1 MDFGVSNILLEE
13 SKSKNKTALNGI
25 VRAKASLIRM
35 KISGILNSNVRS
47 QYDVI
52 DNVLDEANKGISSLK
67 KDRETLEYLSRV
79 SSEYEFDDNFLELIR
94 VIGTRDEEL
103 FFRFCKVFESTMY
116 IKRGLRFEPQV
127 PEDVTEDRDKVIDD
141 KMRLIRELNTKA

>member
-13 SKSKNKTALNGI
+13 SKSKNRVALNSI
-25 VRAKASLIRM
+25 VRAKGTLVRM

-52 DNVLDEANKGISSLK
+52 DRVIGEANKGISSLK
-67 KDRETLEYLSRV
+67 KDKNTLEYLSRV
-79 SSEYEFDDNFLELIR
+79 SSEYEFDDNFLELIK
-94 VIGTRDEEL
+94 VIGTKDEEI

-116 IKRGLRFEPQV
+116 IKRGLRFAPRV
-127 PEDVTEDRDKVIDD
+127 PEDVSEEKDKVIDD

>member
-52 DNVLDEANKGISSLK
+52 DKVIHEANKGISSLK

-94 VIGTRDEEL
+94 VIGTKDEKI

-116 IKRGLRFEPQV
+116 IKRGLRFVPQV

>member
-52 DNVLDEANKGISSLK
+52 DNVLD
-67 KDRETLEYLSRV
+67 
-79 SSEYEFDDNFLELIR
+79 
-94 VIGTRDEEL
+94 
-103 FFRFCKVFESTMY
+103 
-116 IKRGLRFEPQV
+116 
-127 PEDVTEDRDKVIDD
+127 
-141 KMRLIRELNTKA
+141 

>member
-67 KDRETLEYLSRV
+67 KDDQSYTNS
-79 SSEYEFDDNFLELIR
+79 F
-94 VIGTRDEEL
+94 
-103 FFRFCKVFESTMY
+103 
-116 IKRGLRFEPQV
+116 
-127 PEDVTEDRDKVIDD
+127 IDD
-141 KMRLIRELNTKA
+141 SICLYVKTTEQ